1 MRYHHL
7 SSTRT
12 IPSASCKAAPSW
24 ATIKNSND
32 VSQLDERD
40 VGELESYI
48 RRKADASMR
57 RAMRS
62 VWQGTFTDIDD
73 IR

>member
-7 SSTRT
+7 SSPRT
-12 IPSASCKAAPSW
+12 TPSTSCKAAPSR
-24 ATIKNSND
+24 ATINSSKD

-62 VWQGTFTDIDD
+62 VWQDTFTDIDD
-73 IR
+73 LR

>member
-7 SSTRT
+7 SSPHTT
-12 IPSASCKAAPSW
+12 PSTSCKAAP
-24 ATIKNSND
+24 ARGTIKNLNNL
-32 VSQLDERD
+32 SQLNETD

>member
-7 SSTRT
+7 SSPRAT
-12 IPSASCKAAPSW
+12 PSTSCKAAPSR
-24 ATIKNSND
+24 ATINSSKD

-62 VWQGTFTDIDD
+62 VWQDTFTDIDD

>member
-7 SSTRT
+7 SSPSTA
-12 IPSASCKAAPSW
+12 PSASCKAAPSR
-24 ATIKNSND
+24 ATVKNSND
-32 VSQLDERD
+32 VSQLGERD

-62 VWQGTFTDIDD
+62 VWQDTFTNIDD

>member
-1 MRYHHL
+1 
-7 SSTRT
+7 
-12 IPSASCKAAPSW
+12 
-24 ATIKNSND
+24 
-32 VSQLDERD
+32 

>member
-7 SSTRT
+7 SSPRT
-12 IPSASCKAAPSW
+12 ATSAAFNAAPSW
-24 ATIKNSND
+24 ATINNSNG
-32 VSQLDERD
+32 VSQLDEREA
-40 VGELESYI
+40 GELESYI
-48 RRKADASMR
+48 RRRADASMR

-62 VWQGTFTDIDD
+62 VWQDTFTDIDD

>member
-7 SSTRT
+7 SSPWTAT
-12 IPSASCKAAPSW
+12 SAAFHEAPSW
-24 ATIKNSND
+24 AAIKNSNGI
-32 VSQLDERD
+32 SQLDERE
-40 VGELESYI
+40 VGDLESYV

-62 VWQGTFTDIDD
+62 VWQDTFTDIDN

>member
-1 MRYHHL
+1 MRYRHL
-7 SSTRT
+7 SSLRT
-12 IPSASCKAAPSW
+12 ATSAAAHAAPSR
-24 ATIKNSND
+24 ATINNSND
-32 VSQLDERD
+32 VSQLNERE

-62 VWQGTFTDIDD
+62 VWQGTFTNIDD
-73 IR
+73 IL

>member
-7 SSTRT
+7 SSPRT
-12 IPSASCKAAPSW
+12 ATSAAFNAAPSR
-24 ATIKNSND
+24 ATTKNSNG
-32 VSQLDERD
+32 VSQPAKRE
-40 VGELESYI
+40 VGDLESYV

-62 VWQGTFTDIDD
+62 VWLDTFTDIDD
-73 IR
+73 FR

>member
-1 MRYHHL
+1 MRHHHL
-7 SSTRT
+7 SSPRT
-12 IPSASCKAAPSW
+12 ATSAAVHATPSRT
-24 ATIKNSND
+24 TINKSND
-32 VSQLDERD
+32 IAQLDERE

-62 VWQGTFTDIDD
+62 VWQDTFTDIDD
-73 IR
+73 IL